1 MMSTS
6 SGSSHNTS
14 YISDTNSRS
23 VNTRLSRTKQECDKT
38 LARYEKEH
46 SGTINKMGA
55 REKVLR
61 DSMLA
66 YTERMRNIASSRQ
79 FIEPDRYSSPESLPL
94 VVHAKHI
101 PKFPVVKSKRKPA
114 SLDELIGSQAEK
126 SRRMYNKTGSKL
138 SLPALPDR
146 LNKRTHHV
154 KISFVSASDLYDFVD
169 FSIRNKASKEE
180 ALRMLKNEAFSKRS
194 MRQHGGKHRDR
205 PDSDKATKSSDSPTP
220 SFDDDNDSQGKSND
234 SHGNPVDPIV
244 VNHSSSSND
253 SDRSEA
259 RSSDESSTSGELSDN
274 DVPALSFDALKIR
287 PRRAKRMTLHQPQL
301 NIIPENSMISQKANK
316 KRQISV
322 TSPPPKQSPRNI
334 LNTVPMLSAIPEYE
348 HSSNGDEEYW
358 NKKKKA
364 RALRRG
370 DNQTHHGVR
379 LEPISQVEHPQLKT
393 KMKAQKKIR
402 KLIYLRDVPEKKN
415 YRE

>member
-14 YISDTNSRS
+14 YIRESRH
-23 VNTRLSRTKQECDKT
+23 VNTNISRAKQECDRK
-38 LARYEKEH
+38 LIRYEKEH
-46 SGTINKMGA
+46 DGNVSKMGA

-66 YTERMRNIASSRQ
+66 YTERMRNIANSRQ
-79 FIEPDRYSSPESLPL
+79 FVEPDRYSSPESLPL

-114 SLDELIGSQAEK
+114 SLDDLIGSQAEK
-126 SRRMYNKTGSKL
+126 ARRIYNKPGSKL

-180 ALRMLKNEAFSKRS
+180 ALNMLKNEAFSKRS
-194 MRQHGGKHRDR
+194 MRPHGAKHRDR

-220 SFDDDNDSQGKSND
+220 SFDDEIDSQGKIKD
-234 SHGNPVDPIV
+234 SYGNLAEPTV
-244 VNHSSSSND
+244 VSHSSSSND
-253 SDRSEA
+253 GDRSET
-259 RSSDESSTSGELSDN
+259 RSSEDSSTSGELSDS

-301 NIIPENSMISQKANK
+301 NIIPENAIVFQKAKK
-316 KRQISV
+316 KRQVSV

-334 LNTVPMLSAIPEYE
+334 LNTVPLLSAIPEYE
-348 HSSNGDEEYW
+348 HSSFGDEEYW
-358 NKKKKA
+358 NKKKRAK
-364 RALRRG
+364 ALRREE
-370 DNQTHHGVR
+370 NQTHHGVR
-379 LEPISQVEHPQLKT
+379 LEPLSHVEHPQLKT

-402 KLIYLRDVPEKKN
+402 KLIYLRDVPEKK
-415 YRE
+415 YHRE

>member
-1 MMSTS
+1 MSTS
-6 SGSSHNTS
+6 SGSSHTNA
-14 YISDTNSRS
+14 YNGEPNSRHVS
-23 VNTRLSRTKQECDKT
+23 SSLSRAKQECDKKII
-38 LARYEKEH
+38 RYERELD
-46 SGTINKMGA
+46 GNVNKMGA

-66 YTERMRNIASSRQ
+66 YTERMRNIATSRQ
-79 FIEPDRYSSPESLPL
+79 FVEPDRFSSPESLPL

-101 PKFPVVKSKRKPA
+101 PKFPVMKNKRKPA

-126 SRRMYNKTGSKL
+126 ARRLYNKPGSKL
-138 SLPALPDR
+138 ALPALPDR

-180 ALRMLKNEAFSKRS
+180 AIKMLKNEAFSRRS
-194 MRQHGGKHRDR
+194 MRPHGAKHRDR

-220 SFDDDNDSQGKSND
+220 SFDDESDNQGKLNDSY
-234 SHGNPVDPIV
+234 GNLFEPTV
-244 VNHSSSSND
+244 VSYSSSSND
-253 SDRSEA
+253 GDRSDTK
-259 RSSDESSTSGELSDN
+259 SSEDSSTSGDLSDN

-287 PRRAKRMTLHQPQL
+287 PKRAKRMTLYQPQL
-301 NIIPENSMISQKANK
+301 NIIPENAIMFQKAK
-316 KRQISV
+316 KRREISV
-322 TSPPPKQSPRNI
+322 TSPPPKQSPRTI
-334 LNTVPMLSAIPEYE
+334 LNTVPSLSAIPEYE

-370 DNQTHHGVR
+370 DSQTHNGVR

-402 KLIYLRDVPEKKN
+402 KLIYLRDVPEKK
-415 YRE
+415 YHH